1 TRRKIVSFHE
11 ELLRFVVAP
20 AKFSFRCLAVDDVS
34 RKSFHNPINGW
45 KVTASV
51 LLFMLAFTS
60 TTAVSQQP
68 TIVQQTTTAQP
79 TAAGQQTAAPLP
91 NPLTLSQ
98 AVTIAL
104 SNNSIVRQAQARLS
118 QASGQ
123 YAQSR

>member
-1 TRRKIVSFHE
+1 MSFHE

-60 TTAVSQQP
+60 SGLVLYWLTSNAAG
-68 TIVQQTTTAQP
+68 IVQQYFM
-79 TAAGQQTAAPLP
+79 
-91 NPLTLSQ
+91 NKY
-98 AVTIAL
+98 
-104 SNNSIVRQAQARLS
+104 R
-118 QASGQ
+118 
-123 YAQSR
+123 SRMAEVPAKRPHKKRPSRAE